1 MVKNASENARE
12 KLIASATEL
21 IRRNGYVATTVNE
34 ICAAAGVTKGAFFHH
49 FASKEALAETCL
61 DLWRQQFAE
70 LLAGAPFQS
79 VADPVERLVAAM
91 DFFIRLF
98 SNPQA
103 VKSCLAGT
111 VAQETSESNPVLRKG
126 AQACFTSGEE
136 RFRELLD
143 AACRAEKS
151 KVDTAS
157 LAKLWIATLQGSFLL
172 CKASGD
178 DSVVSASLTHL
189 KQYIQSLIVAP
200 ATAVV

>member
-21 IRRNGYVATTVNE
+21 IRRNGYVATTVDE

-49 FASKEALAETCL
+49 FASKEVLAETCL

-70 LLAGAPFQS
+70 LLAGTPFQS

-126 AQACFTSGEE
+126 AGLFCVGRRAISRVARRGLPRPKVEGRYRVARQVVD
-136 RFRELLD
+136 RD
-143 AACRAEKS
+143 AAGFVFA
-151 KVDTAS
+151 
-157 LAKLWIATLQGSFLL
+157 LQGV
-172 CKASGD
+172 G
-178 DSVVSASLTHL
+178 
-189 KQYIQSLIVAP
+189 
-200 ATAVV
+200 

>member
-21 IRRNGYVATTVNE
+21 IRRNGYVATTVDE

-49 FASKEALAETCL
+49 FASKEVLAETCL

-126 AQACFTSGEE
+126 AASLFYVGRGAISGITRRGLPSREVEGRYRVACQVVD
-136 RFRELLD
+136 RD
-143 AACRAEKS
+143 AARLVFA
-151 KVDTAS
+151 
-157 LAKLWIATLQGSFLL
+157 LQGVGRRFG
-172 CKASGD
+172 CFRI
-178 DSVVSASLTHL
+178 THT
-189 KQYIQSLIVAP
+189 P
-200 ATAVV
+200 

>member
-61 DLWRQQFAE
+61 DLWRQQFAG

-126 AQACFTSGEE
+126 GKLVL
-136 RFRELLD
+136 R
-143 AACRAEKS
+143 RARSDFGNYSTRPAEPRS
-151 KVDTAS
+151 RRS
-157 LAKLWIATLQGSFLL
+157 IPRRLPSCGSRR
-172 CKASGD
+172 CKARFCF
-178 DSVVSASLTHL
+178 ARRR
-189 KQYIQSLIVAP
+189 
-200 ATAVV
+200 ATIRLFPHHSHTLSNTSSR